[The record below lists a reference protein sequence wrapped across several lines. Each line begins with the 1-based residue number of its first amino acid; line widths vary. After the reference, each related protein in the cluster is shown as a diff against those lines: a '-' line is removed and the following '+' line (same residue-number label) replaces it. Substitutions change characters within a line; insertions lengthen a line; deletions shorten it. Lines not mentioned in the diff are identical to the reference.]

1 MNQKHTLVAIA
12 IQLERI
18 ANLMGEDMK
27 SRGLS
32 KEVEEINQ
40 NALETQEQYLRK
52 FC

>member
-18 ANLMGEDMK
+18 ANLMAEDMK
-27 SRGLS
+27 SRGLD

-40 NALETQEQYLRK
+40 SALETQEQYLRD

>member
-27 SRGLS
+27 SRGLD
-32 KEVEEINQ
+32 KEVEGINQ
-40 NALETQEQYLRK
+40 SALETQEQYLRD